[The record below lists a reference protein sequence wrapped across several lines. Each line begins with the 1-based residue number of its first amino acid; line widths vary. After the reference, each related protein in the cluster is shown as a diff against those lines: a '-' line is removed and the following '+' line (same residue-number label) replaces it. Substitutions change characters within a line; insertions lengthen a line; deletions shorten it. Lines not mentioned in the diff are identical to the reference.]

1 MLEHAA
7 RLRSSTRGAAPKQ
20 YHPTAMAP
28 RAPSANERRN
38 TDAADDQSRKRKDEP
53 PPKVMY
59 YGKEARSD
67 SGLGDKGAVWARASE
82 RRNTD
87 AGKSEPFL
95 SPQGSLFRGQAASSQ
110 GNPPLRD
117 SAMRRTRTASPSM
130 VWRKKV
136 TFDHPIAIGAAK
148 KVEQVEEETDFVENH
163 LTVVYSHCMETC
175 CWQSTQPSGNI
186 DSYIHIDCRFADND
200 FEPMHDGR
208 NETVQ
213 SNMLKAPGVDGMN
226 WTEICFR
233 VKRHLK
239 RDCKSLLVG
248 LWCEEGRRSS
258 VAVAELIFAIL
269 KMESNA
275 GDNVDL
281 EHTALDH
288 HHLRHGGCAAC
299 EASSLKVH
307 IFQAAKQIWDEAI
320 TD

>member
-1 MLEHAA
+1 
-7 RLRSSTRGAAPKQ
+7 
-20 YHPTAMAP
+20 
-28 RAPSANERRN
+28 
-38 TDAADDQSRKRKDEP
+38 
-53 PPKVMY
+53 MY

-67 SGLGDKGAVWARASE
+67 SGLGDRGAVWAPASE

-117 SAMRRTRTASPSM
+117 SAMRRTRTASPPK

-136 TFDHPIAIGAAK
+136 TFDTPIAIGAAK

-200 FEPMHDGR
+200 YEPMHDGR

-213 SNMLKAPGVDGMN
+213 SNMLKAPGDGLLSLN
-226 WTEICFR
+226 FREICFK
-233 VKRHLK
+233 VKRHMKTLQYVNP
-239 RDCKSLLVG
+239 LLIG
-248 LWCEEGRRSS
+248 LWCKEGRRSS
-258 VAVAELIFAIL
+258 VAVAELLFAIL
-269 KMESNA
+269 TLESKA
-275 GDNVDL
+275 GDGVQL
-281 EHTALDH
+281 EHTAMDEH
-288 HHLRHGGCAAC
+288 TSRHSGCAAC

-307 IFQAAKQIWDEAI
+307 IYQAAKKIWDEAI
-320 TD
+320 TG